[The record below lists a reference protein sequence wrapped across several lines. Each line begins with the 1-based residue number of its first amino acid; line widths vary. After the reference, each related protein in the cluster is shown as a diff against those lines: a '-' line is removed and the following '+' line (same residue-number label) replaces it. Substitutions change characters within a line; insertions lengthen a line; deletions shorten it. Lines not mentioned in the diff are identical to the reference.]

1 MSSPSSSLAA
11 TVSAAAALVVCGAS
25 FEVVAA
31 AAATA
36 ANRFMRRVRLA
47 ADREGRA
54 GGVSRGGLLHAVERS
69 VTTVA
74 SLNRRPLYAERS
86 IMAIIAIINMFYIPR
101 QEKKRAKMP
110 YN

>member
-1 MSSPSSSLAA
+1 MSSPSSL
-11 TVSAAAALVVCGAS
+11 SAAAALVVSVAS
-25 FEVVAA
+25 FEDVVVAAA

-54 GGVSRGGLLHAVERS
+54 GGASRGGLLHAGERS

-86 IMAIIAIINMFYIPR
+86 VHYKWLVYTPR
-101 QEKKRAKMP
+101 YDKNRAKMP
-110 YN
+110 HNLHQF

>member
-1 MSSPSSSLAA
+1 M
-11 TVSAAAALVVCGAS
+11 SAAAALAVVVVSVAS
-25 FEVVAA
+25 FEVVVAAA

-54 GGVSRGGLLHAVERS
+54 GGASRGGLLHAGERS

-86 IMAIIAIINMFYIPR
+86 IMAIIAIIITFYTTR
-101 QEKKRAKMP
+101 QDEKRAKMP
-110 YN
+110 HNSHYF

>member
-1 MSSPSSSLAA
+1 MSA
-11 TVSAAAALVVCGAS
+11 AS
-25 FEVVAA
+25 FEDVVAAA

-54 GGVSRGGLLHAVERS
+54 GGASRGGLLHAGERS

-86 IMAIIAIINMFYIPR
+86 IMAIIAIIITFYTPY
-101 QEKKRAKMP
+101 QDKKGAKMP
-110 YN
+110 HNLHQF

>member
-1 MSSPSSSLAA
+1 MSP
-11 TVSAAAALVVCGAS
+11 AALVVSVAS
-25 FEVVAA
+25 FEDVVAAA

-54 GGVSRGGLLHAVERS
+54 GVSRGGLLHAGERS

-74 SLNRRPLYAERS
+74 SLNRRPLYAES
-86 IMAIIAIINMFYIPR
+86 SVHC
-101 QEKKRAKMP
+101 KG
-110 YN
+110 

>member
-1 MSSPSSSLAA
+1 MSSPSSS
-11 TVSAAAALVVCGAS
+11 SAAAALVVSVAS
-25 FEVVAA
+25 FEDVVVAAA

-54 GGVSRGGLLHAVERS
+54 GGASRGGLLHAGERS

-74 SLNRRPLYAERS
+74 SLNRRPLYAKS
-86 IMAIIAIINMFYIPR
+86 SVHY
-101 QEKKRAKMP
+101 
-110 YN
+110 YG